1 MTRDEHE
8 AKFREIRGAV
18 RKHGYRWLASPIY
31 QDFLTGDRKLPC
43 APWGSI
49 TRNPYGWKGPCY
61 LLTDGIFPTYEA
73 LLENIEWDVLRARKR
88 SALRALR
95 DPLRLRAVG
104 RVRGDLEREGDRPE
118 HGVDVDRATSP
129 ARRRGG
135 AGRAPGRASAPHASA
150 CALRRGVPAGR
161 LVSFGVAGGLDG
173 LAVGTVIDATRIVD
187 EQGAMLWEGARPRRR
202 GRPGRERSWP
212 RAGSSTTRLSG
223 VGCTSARAPTPS
235 TWRAACSP
243 PPAAWTAAFA
253 RSATRPAE
261 PLGPL
266 AQAVTPDGRPRPRGF
281 LRALAAPRPRG
292 TLRALGNVRRAL
304 NGARGGGQRVTG
316 RVLLAAPRSFCAGVD
331 RAIEIVER
339 LLEQHGP
346 PIYVRHHIVHNDHV
360 VRRLEEL
367 GAVFVDDEDE
377 VPPGAICVLSAHGV
391 APAVRENC
399 ERRGLRVVD
408 AVCPLV
414 SKVHAEARRYAD
426 SGHLVALVGHRDH
439 VEVIGTKGER
449 PDQIVVVESPE
460 EAARLETNGKPLAV
474 ISQTT
479 LSLDDVASTVD
490 VLADRFGDLR
500 RPGADDIC
508 YATQN
513 RQDAVKE
520 IVSMGA
526 TLILVIGSPTS
537 SNAQRLVEVARARGA
552 EARLIE
558 DENAIGDDL
567 LDGHETVGL
576 TAGASTPEELV
587 QAVLARLAE
596 DGYGELEEVTVA
608 REDVHFRLPREV
620 AAR

>member
-1 MTRDEHE
+1 M
-8 AKFREIRGAV
+8 
-18 RKHGYRWLASPIY
+18 S
-31 QDFLTGDRKLPC
+31 
-43 APWGSI
+43 
-49 TRNPYGWKGPCY
+49 
-61 LLTDGIFPTYEA
+61 
-73 LLENIEWDVLRARKR
+73 
-88 SALRALR
+88 
-95 DPLRLRAVG
+95 
-104 RVRGDLEREGDRPE
+104 
-118 HGVDVDRATSP
+118 
-129 ARRRGG
+129 
-135 AGRAPGRASAPHASA
+135 
-150 CALRRGVPAGR
+150 
-161 LVSFGVAGGLDG
+161 
-173 LAVGTVIDATRIVD
+173 
-187 EQGAMLWEGARPRRR
+187 
-202 GRPGRERSWP
+202 
-212 RAGSSTTRLSG
+212 
-223 VGCTSARAPTPS
+223 
-235 TWRAACSP
+235 
-243 PPAAWTAAFA
+243 
-253 RSATRPAE
+253 
-261 PLGPL
+261 
-266 AQAVTPDGRPRPRGF
+266 
-281 LRALAAPRPRG
+281 
-292 TLRALGNVRRAL
+292 
-304 NGARGGGQRVTG
+304 G

-360 VRRLEEL
+360 VRRLEGL
-367 GAVFVDDEDE
+367 GAVFVDDEEE
-377 VPPGAICVLSAHGV
+377 VPQGAICVLSAHGV
-391 APAVRENC
+391 APAVLENC

-426 SGHLVALVGHRDH
+426 SGHLVALVGHRHH

-460 EAARLETNGKPLAV
+460 EAMQLDTNGKPLAV

-490 VLADRFGDLR
+490 VLAGRFGDLR

-537 SNAQRLVEVARARGA
+537 SNAQRLVEVAQARGA
-552 EARLIE
+552 AATLIDDE
-558 DENAIGDDL
+558 DAIDDEL

-587 QAVLARLAE
+587 QAVLSRLAE
-596 DGYGELEEVTVA
+596 GGYAEHEEVTVA
-608 REDVHFRLPREV
+608 REDVHFRLPRQV